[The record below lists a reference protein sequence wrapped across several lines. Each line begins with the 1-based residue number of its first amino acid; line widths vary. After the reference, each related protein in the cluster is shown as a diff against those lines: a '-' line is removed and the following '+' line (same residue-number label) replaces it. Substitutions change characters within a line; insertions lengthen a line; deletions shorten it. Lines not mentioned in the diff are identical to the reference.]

1 MAFEGFF
8 DFIICGY
15 LNMKTAL
22 FSFNG
27 EILGL
32 IFGIFSLF
40 TSGFLLPLITIVALI
55 IFQKYNLKKED
66 FERNWI
72 ALFEMVK
79 AKTISS

>member
-27 EILGL
+27 EILGF

-66 FERNWI
+66 FLLAQYI
-72 ALFEMVK
+72 KSFEPLK
-79 AKTISS
+79 LTIS